1 MRRVDIIVPA
11 FNEEAC
17 LESFHA
23 ALAPVL
29 DGLPY
34 RFRVLFID
42 DGSRDRTREVCRRLA
57 ERDPR
62 VGWLSFSR
70 NFGHQAA
77 LTAGLDA
84 SDADCV
90 LTMDA
95 DLQHPPAAIPDFLAA
110 WEAGAELVSGVRADA
125 RSLSFVKRAS
135 SRAFYRVINALS
147 KVPVLADSPD
157 FRLLDRRVVDSVRR
171 MREQGRFL
179 RGIYGWV
186 GFQQTTVPYTQ
197 ADRTAGESKYGLLK
211 MLAFALS
218 AMLSFSRTPLR
229 FATWA
234 GLVVSAFAFLYGLYA
249 IAQPVLFN
257 RGVPGWTSLAVLVSF
272 LSGIQLLTL
281 GVVGEYLGQV
291 LDEVKG
297 RPLYLVADQHIP
309 PADIPSPAPHP
320 EPQ

>member
-29 DGLPY
+29 DALPY

-42 DGSRDRTREVCRRLA
+42 DGSRDRTREVGRRLA

-110 WEAGAELVSGVRADA
+110 WEAGAELVSGVRADT
-125 RSLSFVKRAS
+125 RSLGFVKRAS

-186 GFQQTTVPYTQ
+186 GFEQTTVLYTQ
-197 ADRTAGESKYGLLK
+197 ADRAAGESKYGLFK

-218 AMLSFSRTPLR
+218 ATLSFSRTPLR

-309 PADIPSPAPHP
+309 PADTPAAAADP

>member
-1 MRRVDIIVPA
+1 VKRVDIVVPA

-17 LESFHA
+17 LEAFHA
-23 ALAPVL
+23 AMVPVL
-29 DGLPY
+29 DALPY
-34 RFRVLFID
+34 RFRLLFVD
-42 DGSRDRTREVCRRLA
+42 DGSRDRTREICRRLA
-57 ERDPR
+57 ARDPR

-125 RSLSFVKRAS
+125 RSLGLLKRLS
-135 SRAFYRVINALS
+135 SRAFYRLINAVS

-157 FRLLDRRVVDSVRR
+157 FRLLDRRVVEAVRR

-186 GFQQTTVPYTQ
+186 GFAQTTIPYTQ

-218 AMLSFSRTPLR
+218 ATLSFSRTPLR

-234 GLVVSAFAFLYGLYA
+234 GLAVSALAFVYGLYA
-249 IAQPVLFN
+249 IAQPLIFN

-297 RPLYLVADQHIP
+297 RPLYLVADQHL
-309 PADIPSPAPHP
+309 PAHADAPPAPHP